1 MSQGCDRW
9 MNTTVL
15 HRIPTRLARAA
26 ASWTSIG
33 SLGHDRHDVPVLEAA
48 DKPNVVILLADDLGV
63 QDIGYYHGP
72 VETPVLDGLAKRGVG
87 LKPFT
92 RAAVCSPSGDTL
104 LTGRHHVRT
113 GVYSWISDGSNTPFT
128 LAGKDDC

>member
-1 MSQGCDRW
+1 

-26 ASWTSIG
+26 ASWTSIAAALVMIAMT
-33 SLGHDRHDVPVLEAA
+33 SPVLEAA

-63 QDIGYYHGP
+63 QDIGCYHGP
-72 VETPVLDGLAKRGVG
+72 VETPVLDGLAKRALG

-92 RAAVCSPSGDTL
+92 QAAASAHRREHFADGATP
-104 LTGRHHVRT
+104 
-113 GVYSWISDGSNTPFT
+113 YSNRGLQLD
-128 LAGKDDC
+128 L